1 MYVLKR
7 ISIEN
12 IAVIERADIELEGG
26 FNVLTGETGAGK
38 SIIIDSV
45 NAVLGERTSR
55 ELVRNGCSK
64 AAVSA
69 LFVDLSESEVTALSG
84 LGITVDGNELLIN
97 RTLSADGRNSCRVNG
112 AVVSVGVLK
121 NICKRLVNIHGQHDS
136 QALLDQSEHIQFL
149 DAYAENGALIS
160 DYRGS
165 FVKLRDV
172 KREIKRLESEEAEK
186 QRVSELYEFEIKEIT
201 SADIKSGE
209 LDALKV
215 RRAEILG
222 AEKILDALGSVTAY
236 LNGDDETV
244 GAIGAAENSAQAAD
258 SIADL
263 VPAAKNIASSLNEA
277 AAILSDAAESARGA
291 AEQLNIDPGEL
302 DGIEQRLDEIYRLCR
317 KYGGSEDAVLA
328 YLDETTRKMNNL
340 QADEQKLSEL
350 YEVQNTLEDEV
361 YEKGQ
366 KLTASRKKAGEKF
379 SDKICG
385 ILKFLQMPNVVFSV
399 DFGECVYTK
408 SGCDRV
414 EFLISANAGEPPR
427 PLSKIA
433 SGGELSR
440 VMLAIKSVMADKD
453 DVPTLIFDEIDSGIS
468 GKAAACVGAQM
479 KELSN
484 THQLICVTHLP
495 QIAAAAGNHLLIEKS
510 SEQGKTF
517 TSVKRLEGDER
528 AAEVARIISGGE
540 MTENLYKTAKEM
552 IENQ

>member
-1 MYVLKR
+1 MLKS

-26 FNVLTGETGAGK
+26 FNALTGETGAGK
-38 SIIIDSV
+38 SIIIDSL

-55 ELVRNGCSK
+55 EIVRNGCSK
-64 AAVSA
+64 ASVSA
-69 LFVDLSESEVTALSG
+69 LFVCLSEKEIAALSD
-84 LGITVDGNELLIN
+84 LGITADGNELLIN
-97 RTLSADGRNSCRVNG
+97 RTLNADGRSLCRVNG
-112 AVVSVGVLK
+112 TAVSVSVLK
-121 NICKRLVNIHGQHDS
+121 NICKRFVNIHGQHDS
-136 QALLDQSEHIQFL
+136 QALLDPSAHISFL
-149 DAYAENGALIS
+149 DAYAENGALLS
-160 DYRGS
+160 DYEKS
-165 FVKLRDV
+165 FINLRDV
-172 KREIKRLESEEAEK
+172 KREIKRLENDEAEK

-201 SADIKSGE
+201 AADIKSGE
-209 LDALKV
+209 LEVLKA

-222 AEKILDALGSVTAY
+222 AEKILDALETVTAY
-236 LNGDDETV
+236 LNGDDETA
-244 GAIGAAENSAQAAD
+244 GAIGAAESSAQAAY
-258 SIADL
+258 SVADL
-263 VPAAKNIASSLNEA
+263 VPEAKDISDSLNEA
-277 AAILSDAAESARGA
+277 AAILGDAAESARAA
-291 AEQLNIDPGEL
+291 AERLNIDPGEL
-302 DGIEQRLDEIYRLCR
+302 EGVEQRLDEIYRLCR
-317 KYGGSEDAVLA
+317 KYGGSEESVLA
-328 YLDETTRKMNNL
+328 YLEEITRKMSSL

-350 YEVQNTLEDEV
+350 YETQSELEDEV

-379 SDKICG
+379 SAEICA

-427 PLSKIA
+427 PLAKIA

-495 QIAAAAGNHLLIEKS
+495 QIAAAADNHLLIEKS
-510 SEQGKTF
+510 SRDGKTF
-517 TSVKRLEGDER
+517 TSVKKLSGDER
-528 AAEVARIISGGE
+528 VAEVARIISGGE

>member
-1 MYVLKR
+1 MHVLKR

-84 LGITVDGNELLIN
+84 LGVTVDGNELLIN

-201 SADIKSGE
+201 AADIKS
-209 LDALKV
+209 
-215 RRAEILG
+215 
-222 AEKILDALGSVTAY
+222 
-236 LNGDDETV
+236 
-244 GAIGAAENSAQAAD
+244 
-258 SIADL
+258 
-263 VPAAKNIASSLNEA
+263 
-277 AAILSDAAESARGA
+277 
-291 AEQLNIDPGEL
+291 GEL

-350 YEVQNTLEDEV
+350 YEAQNTLEDEV

-366 KLTASRKKAGEKF
+366 KLTASRKKAGKKF

-495 QIAAAAGNHLLIEKS
+495 QIAAAADNHLLIEKS